1 MADLSLLSRTLNKIE
16 RIQYIIDQQY
26 SYIKGYIPKWF
37 SVVEVTREV
46 LDYEEKVSLNY
57 GAITK
62 DEIIEWSYFT
72 KKPYVTRI
80 ERVFNE
86 DVISETKFRDNI
98 STGYDCYRKSELSKY
113 CCAPKMSFMVD
124 LLSERRQSTYSEY
137 ITDNGI
143 RQLWTYEYKFDGYGN
158 WIECKVFVDGKAKSL
173 AIRRYKYI

>member
-72 KKPYVTRI
+72 KSP
-80 ERVFNE
+80 
-86 DVISETKFRDNI
+86 
-98 STGYDCYRKSELSKY
+98 
-113 CCAPKMSFMVD
+113 M
-124 LLSERRQSTYSEY
+124 
-137 ITDNGI
+137 
-143 RQLWTYEYKFDGYGN
+143 
-158 WIECKVFVDGKAKSL
+158 
-173 AIRRYKYI
+173 